1 MRVIFITLGCQALA
15 VLVMKQGCTCSWEE
29 MTFPSLISSVM
40 VQILTRILG
49 RMLQAL
55 RDSCIPQGPKDDVWT
70 GAVHSMV
77 LALLDMQAE
86 GSCLM
91 AHGWQGSLGKNRIL
105 LVIEGRQ
112 WWLWRNIA
120 AVNFSICVAQN
131 KYFLILVY
139 SFCTSTGGRKRIRP
153 DPWESSTLGL
163 DTLDYVSCY
172 YSQCHSVGWTGQAS
186 KTGVGPRSVICQLVT
201 SDKSVNPP
209 EL

>member
-1 MRVIFITLGCQALA
+1 
-15 VLVMKQGCTCSWEE
+15 
-29 MTFPSLISSVM
+29 M

-55 RDSCIPQGPKDDVWT
+55 WDSCIPQGPKDDVWT

-86 GSCLM
+86 DSCLM

-112 WWLWRNIA
+112 WWLWRNMA
-120 AVNFSICVAQN
+120 VVNFSICVARN

-139 SFCTSTGGRKRIRP
+139 SFCTSTRGRKRIRP
-153 DPWESSTLGL
+153 EPWESSILGL
-163 DTLDYVSCY
+163 DMLDYVSCR

-186 KTGVGPRSVICQLVT
+186 KTGVEPRSGICQLVT